1 MRTLAIIAVSFA
13 LAGCAVLEWIGRAAA
28 STQPRP
34 AVTCTSIGTTRYC
47 PVRRPGPASRDIG
60 PDPRRLDALLH
71 LVAARQV
78 AIACDGVGRVQLNG
92 PLGPSLD
99 EGKVS

>member
-1 MRTLAIIAVSFA
+1 VHEHRDHE
-13 LAGCAVLEWIGRAAA
+13 VL
-28 STQPRP
+28 
-34 AVTCTSIGTTRYC
+34 

-60 PDPRRLDALLH
+60 RDPRRLDALLH
-71 LVAARQV
+71 QVAARQV